1 MSAEFNIPQ
10 DNFPWLYW
18 ATASWNVGAA
28 VFPLL
33 FVPLTENIGRM
44 PGYFASY
51 IMFLIWLIPSATA
64 PNFATLIV
72 TRFFGGGASSV
83 SINIVSGTL
92 TDIWKGDRVL
102 LGLRWGRLWG
112 VRRRRILVGGGFIG
126 YVLEGLDVRGL
137 SLTRTTFSLHRSS
150 SSQTQP
156 CCPSSTSS

>member
-10 DNFPWLYW
+10 TNFPWLYW

-28 VFPLL
+28 VSPLL
-33 FVPLTENIGRM
+33 FVPLTKNIGRM

-51 IMFLIWLIPSATA
+51 ILFLIWLIPSATA

-92 TDIWKGDRVL
+92 TDIWRGDRERSLPMSVFGMTSVVGIA
-102 LGLRWGRLWG
+102 LGPF
-112 VRRRRILVGGGFIG
+112 VGGA
-126 YVLEGLDVRGL
+126 VLTGLGWRWIYWVGWRGVGG
-137 SLTRTTFSLHRSS
+137 SMFD
-150 SSQTQP
+150 
-156 CCPSSTSS
+156 CCCCC